1 MHIGRHLCFGDYSS
15 NFDEG
20 GCDDMIITI
29 GGWRREEENRA
40 KNAERAA
47 GLQCS
52 GAEEKAERSKKW
64 HRPGAEDGVTRL
76 SVCWIEV
83 RGTDTE
89 GED

>member
-1 MHIGRHLCFGDYSS
+1 
-15 NFDEG
+15 
-20 GCDDMIITI
+20 MIITI

-64 HRPGAEDGVTRL
+64 HRPGAEHDVT
-76 SVCWIEV
+76 
-83 RGTDTE
+83 TH
-89 GED
+89 